1 MDTETILVTKIAHST
16 NDTKITPIMR
26 NRIKKTL
33 KTKELFNE
41 QQREAKGSEA
51 KGSEAKDREAK
62 DREAKDR
69 EAKDREA
76 KDREAKDREAKD
88 REAKD
93 REAKDREAKDREVE
107 LTAALNQFKIEQDHF
122 LRAKHKLERLHTKL
136 KERENERENESENE
150 SENER
155 ENESEDNPSDIK
167 KNTVNTDNAYTCA
180 GCYNCNWTGYTTSD
194 PDRCLLYR

>member
-51 KGSEAKDREAK
+51 KGS
-62 DREAKDR
+62 
-69 EAKDREA
+69 
-76 KDREAKDREAKD
+76 
-88 REAKD
+88 EAKD